1 MRNQPTRAEE
11 CPAGVHSIFDP
22 CPGDCGKLLEPTEEE
37 RAAGLRYHATIT
49 TPPPDPGPEIAA
61 NIRRLLADT
70 TRHGRRPR
78 GLADDQARHE
88 RRNRYAGIIRDRIK
102 ELTWPPTTPGGP
114 PRFGANE
121 YDLADAVLDERDDE
135 LEQLRTELARHRR
148 AIALVTR
155 FNQLAV
161 DNGRPTPG
169 AAEHARDTLDIL
181 RTGLNGPQP
190 PSTTPDG
197 TR

>member
-70 TRHGRRPR
+70 TRHGRALEDSPTTKRGMSAATDTPASSVTASRNSPGRRPPR
-78 GLADDQARHE
+78 ADPHGSGRTST
-88 RRNRYAGIIRDRIK
+88 
-102 ELTWPPTTPGGP
+102 TWPTPSSTNATTNSNSSAPNWPGT
-114 PRFGANE
+114 GA
-121 YDLADAVLDERDDE
+121 
-135 LEQLRTELARHRR
+135 
-148 AIALVTR
+148 
-155 FNQLAV
+155 
-161 DNGRPTPG
+161 P
-169 AAEHARDTLDIL
+169 
-181 RTGLNGPQP
+181 
-190 PSTTPDG
+190 
-197 TR
+197 